1 MVSRLTAQ
9 KGLDLVLAAL
19 PELLRAGVQFAV
31 QGTGEPALEAAFRM
45 AMVAHPGRVHVHV
58 GYDEARAHR
67 LVAGADA
74 IAVPSRFEPCGLTQ
88 LYGLRY
94 GTLPIVRRVG
104 GLADTVT
111 DATPQAMADGRATGF
126 TFDAATPAAF
136 ERAVRRAA
144 DARLDAD
151 VWRGLMASAM
161 SQPLSWEGPA
171 RAYMDLYESVRAG
184 HAGRVGGA

>member
-1 MVSRLTAQ
+1 M
-9 KGLDLVLAAL
+9 
-19 PELLRAGVQFAV
+19 
-31 QGTGEPALEAAFRM
+31 
-45 AMVAHPGRVHVHV
+45 HVHV

-111 DATPQAMADGRATGF
+111 DATPAGRWPTARATGF

-136 ERAVRRAA
+136 EQAVMRAA
-144 DARLDAD
+144 EARLDAE

-171 RAYMDLYESVRAG
+171 RAYLDLYESVRAG